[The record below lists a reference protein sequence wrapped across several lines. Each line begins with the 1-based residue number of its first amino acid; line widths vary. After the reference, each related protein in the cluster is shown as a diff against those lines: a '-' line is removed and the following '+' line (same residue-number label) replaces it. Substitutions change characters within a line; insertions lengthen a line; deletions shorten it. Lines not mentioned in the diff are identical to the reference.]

1 MEVRGSVIVTKLLLS
16 IKRTGLSH
24 LSGPRGTTRQ
34 PRRTVREP
42 YNWMEFSIW
51 TCSGAATPSSCFHA
65 LWDGCL
71 GCGFVN
77 AVF

>member
-1 MEVRGSVIVTKLLLS
+1 MEVRGSVIVTKLLLNLA
-16 IKRTGLSH
+16 GLSH
-24 LSGPRGTTRQ
+24 FSGPRGTTRK

-51 TCSGAATPSSCFHA
+51 TCSGTATPSSCSHA